1 MNNFRYMIIAMTALL
16 SFAAISCAPEEDY
29 APGKQDV
36 EGCFGVYFPSQDAAS
51 KTITVEPGD
60 NHSVKIIIARE
71 FGDVADDVIVPI
83 DFSGDD
89 VFEVDEVVFEG
100 GAMTSS
106 FIVRFPDAE
115 LGKKYTCTLTV
126 NDPQFVSEYR
136 TKANYITLN
145 VAVVSWEE
153 IGEATYIDKMFS
165 NTSTGQPLTVTTTVY
180 RNSNDK
186 NLYRVDDPYSVFM
199 ENEGA
204 ISSTPA
210 PDYFEFEIL
219 QRGEE
224 FIPYEGADPITLR
237 YDDLV
242 YYEPIFT
249 SYADNYGDAYYYHPS
264 MLVGYEEPEMWY
276 DNRVLSW
283 QNADKTLPGVVQLAP
298 SFYYPNAGGYPPA
311 ICISIIFPGAKLTDY
326 TMSIVPSLTE
336 NGVVPLK
343 VVLGEDV
350 ANIKYAVFS
359 GELTEK
365 QIAEKIKG
373 IESGEITS
381 EVVSESGDYELSDLG
396 NTGLY
401 TIVAVAYNTAGEK
414 VNETSSV
421 FGYLHEGAEKP
432 VDITCGLIVS
442 DKYAPEGFTSENSLE
457 FYIYGS
463 DIKSASFG
471 LFRKKDFDEKY
482 ESVIEEMK
490 SYGTS
495 EEELEAING
504 NGLSDIFIRLNSGM
518 EYVLVVYATNGYEEK
533 IISAEAKLNGEI
545 NPLQMTYE
553 LDMLHPASNKADYCG
568 EWAFW
573 SGTPETNGR
582 YPVSTVTVTDAGT
595 ETFPVLNEDGTQGE
609 AEFEMLTVKGVFE
622 PVIKEGFLTDDTM
635 KWQYYEGAIVPLH
648 GHVGKYNDFNLEMVS
663 FFSDG
668 QGGYA
673 DGAVCGA
680 FTDEGNIAFVDMET
694 GNYDEHGAYW
704 FTALVVFDG
713 NDYKGELI
721 SYDEMMFVDPANVP
735 EEENTETS
743 AVSMLNEVKAN
754 FQKNYNYV
762 ELKRFQLYDAIDNVF
777 GEERICTFDDRAGL
791 DITSVRGPVKCSL
804 QPAER
809 PTGVLT
815 LGSPVSVSMHK

>member
-1 MNNFRYMIIAMTALL
+1 MIIAMTALL
-16 SFAAISCAPEEDY
+16 SFAAISCAPKEDY
-29 APGKQDV
+29 APGKPDA

-51 KTITVEPGD
+51 KAIIIEPSD
-60 NHSVKIIIARE
+60 KHSVKIIMARE

-89 VFEVDEVVFEG
+89 VFEVEEVVFEA
-100 GAMTSS
+100 GAMTTS
-106 FIVRFPDAE
+106 FVVSFPDAE
-115 LGKKYTCTLTV
+115 LGNRYTCTLTV

-145 VAVVSWEE
+145 VVVESWDE
-153 IGEATYIDKMFS
+153 IGEATFIDNMFT
-165 NTSTGQPLTVTTTVY
+165 NTSTGGPLTVTTNVY
-180 RNSNDK
+180 RNSNNKD
-186 NLYRVDDPYSVFM
+186 LYRVDDPYSAFM
-199 ENEGA
+199 EQAGA
-204 ISSTPA
+204 LSPTPA
-210 PDYFEFEIL
+210 PEYFEFEVL

-224 FIPYEGADPITLR
+224 FVADEGSEPVTLR

-249 SYADNYGDAYYYHPS
+249 SYADGYGDAYYYHPS
-264 MLVGYEEPEMWY
+264 LLVGYEAPEAWL

-283 QNADKTLPGVVQLAP
+283 QDAEKTLPGVVQLAP

-326 TMSIVPSLTE
+326 SMSIVPSLTE

-359 GELTEK
+359 GELTQK
-365 QIAEKIKG
+365 QIDEKVKG
-373 IESGEITS
+373 IDSGS
-381 EVVSESGDYELSDLG
+381 VASKVVSESGDYKLSDLG
-396 NTGLY
+396 STGLY
-401 TIVAVAYNTAGEK
+401 TIIAVAYNAAGEK

-463 DIKSASFG
+463 DVKSASFG

-482 ESVIEEMK
+482 ESVIEEVK
-490 SYGTS
+490 SYSTS

-504 NGLSDIFIRLNSGM
+504 NGLTDIFIRLNSGM

-553 LDMLHPASNKADYCG
+553 LDMLRPASSKADYCRD
-568 EWAFW
+568 WAFW
-573 SGTPETNGR
+573 SGSPETNGR
-582 YPVSTVTVTDAGT
+582 YPVSTVTVADAGT
-595 ETFPVLNEDGTQGE
+595 ETFPVLNEDGTEGE

-648 GHVGKYNDFNLEMVS
+648 GHVGEYDGFNLEMVS

-735 EEENTETS
+735 EEEKAETS
-743 AVSMLNEVKAN
+743 AVSMLSKVKTN

-762 ELKRFQLYDAIDNVF
+762 EYKRFQLYDAIDSVF
-777 GEERICTFDDRAGL
+777 GKESICSFDDRAGL
-791 DITSVRGPVKCSL
+791 DLSFERGPVKCSL
-804 QPAER
+804 EPADR
-809 PTGVLT
+809 SAGTFG
-815 LGSPVSVSMHK
+815 LGKPGIVSAHK